1 MKTINVAN
9 ALLMLAILCWGTLL
23 GGIVYSHIVY
33 FPVYLSDLPASAVV
47 VNGPY
52 GLNEGLFWV
61 IIHPLLIL
69 SMVAALVSNW
79 KTRSRRNLIALSF
92 VIYVFV
98 LIVSAIYFIPQLA
111 LFKHSP
117 ESTVTPAE
125 WLVRGKR
132 WQQLSWLR
140 GAVMYIGVLP
150 LLFALTRTP
159 IGSRIFTDDV

>member
-1 MKTINVAN
+1 MKTVNVAN

-52 GLNEGLFWV
+52 GLSEGLFWV

-79 KTRSRRNLIALSF
+79 KTRSRRNPIALSF

-98 LIVSAIYFIPQLA
+98 LIVSSIYFIPQLA

-132 WQQLSWLR
+132 WQQLSWVR
-140 GAVMYIGVLP
+140 GAVMYIGILP

-159 IGSRIFTDDV
+159 ISSRITNDV